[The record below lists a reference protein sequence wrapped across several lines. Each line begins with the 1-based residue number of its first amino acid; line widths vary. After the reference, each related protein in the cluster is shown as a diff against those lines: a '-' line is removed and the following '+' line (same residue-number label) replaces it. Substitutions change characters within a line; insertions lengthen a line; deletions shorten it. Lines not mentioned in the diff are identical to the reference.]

1 MPNVGRIKMGG
12 GGGRDQIVFSDMYMY
27 VLLVYYGF

>member
-1 MPNVGRIKMGG
+1 MPNVGRIKMG